1 MDRVVVNEIVV
12 DVDAV
17 TDTDAVVVAVGD
29 GDGGATGSISH
40 MYPAVLVSGY
50 VDRPWNFDNVEIL
63 ITTSRFV
70 VLMTTPDTHRHNDTP
85 LLHHN
90 HARLQLP
97 VDVLTSTSS
106 VLHNNITNNVT
117 HPGSLDSHKPQ
128 PFAVG
133 KLPQFNNVAS
143 DESTYANGD
152 VPVDRLA
159 PIQATVRPDA
169 AHTTQSIQRHPHHR
183 LNRSHQQHH

>member
-70 VLMTTPDTHRHNDTP
+70 VLMTTRHTHRHN
-85 LLHHN
+85 
-90 HARLQLP
+90 
-97 VDVLTSTSS
+97 S
-106 VLHNNITNNVT
+106 
-117 HPGSLDSHKPQ
+117 
-128 PFAVG
+128 
-133 KLPQFNNVAS
+133 
-143 DESTYANGD
+143 E
-152 VPVDRLA
+152 
-159 PIQATVRPDA
+159 
-169 AHTTQSIQRHPHHR
+169 
-183 LNRSHQQHH
+183 

>member
-70 VLMTTPDTHRHNDTP
+70 VLTTTPDTHGHNDTP
-85 LLHHN
+85 HHTT
-90 HARLQLP
+90 P
-97 VDVLTSTSS
+97 TTV
-106 VLHNNITNNVT
+106 NNTT
-117 HPGSLDSHKPQ
+117 HPIPTPTSNTQHPTPLAVCRGQIADCHCCITTMR
-128 PFAVG
+128 PFN
-133 KLPQFNNVAS
+133 F
-143 DESTYANGD
+143 
-152 VPVDRLA
+152 
-159 PIQATVRPDA
+159 
-169 AHTTQSIQRHPHHR
+169 QSMY
-183 LNRSHQQHH
+183 

>member
-70 VLMTTPDTHRHNDTP
+70 VLMTTPDTHRHN
-85 LLHHN
+85 
-90 HARLQLP
+90 
-97 VDVLTSTSS
+97 S
-106 VLHNNITNNVT
+106 
-117 HPGSLDSHKPQ
+117 
-128 PFAVG
+128 
-133 KLPQFNNVAS
+133 
-143 DESTYANGD
+143 E
-152 VPVDRLA
+152 
-159 PIQATVRPDA
+159 
-169 AHTTQSIQRHPHHR
+169 
-183 LNRSHQQHH
+183 